1 MTDKACIDHLAVTAP
16 TLEAGVAYVRD
27 VLGVEPGP
35 GGEHER
41 MGTHNRLLRL
51 GEALYLEVIAP
62 NPAMPAPGRA
72 RWFGLDDLAADAP
85 PRLGAWVLRTDDI
98 DAATAAATE
107 ALGVVEPMSRGAFE
121 WRITIPADGRQP
133 LGGVAPALIEWRAG
147 GHPAERL
154 PDGGLAL
161 EGLDIFHPEPRR
173 VERLLASIGFTGPVA
188 VHALP
193 AGRMPHLAASIAT
206 PSGRRRLSGAAA
218 G

>member
-1 MTDKACIDHLAVTAP
+1 MPASHIDHLAITAP
-16 TLEAGVAYVRD
+16 TLEVGVAYVRD

-35 GGEHER
+35 GGEHPR

-51 GEALYLEVIAP
+51 GDALYLEVIAP
-62 NPAMPAPGRA
+62 NPAAPAPGRP
-72 RWFGLDDLAADAP
+72 RWFGLDALAADAL
-85 PRLGAWVLRTDDI
+85 PRLGSWVLRTDDI
-98 DAATAAATE
+98 GAATAAATE

-121 WRITIPADGRQP
+121 WLITIPSDGLQP

-147 GHPAERL
+147 GHPAARL
-154 PDGGLAL
+154 PDCGLAL
-161 EGLDIFHPEPRR
+161 EMLEIFHPDPLR
-173 VERLLASIGFTGPVA
+173 VERLLASISFAGPVV

-206 PSGRRRLSGAAA
+206 PSGRRRLSGPAA